1 MDLKRIDRRAIEQT
15 FKEIDR
21 VVEGKGLGS
30 VNLILCGSAALI
42 VKHDFKRST
51 RDIDVIATSQR
62 PVFGIGAL
70 LARHGFHLVPEALL
84 CLHPD
89 YANRLQEV
97 VVLKRLKVYA
107 LGSYDLAI
115 SKIAEDRQ
123 DLFISGL
130 AERLDLQRLR
140 ELYFEAMKYWV
151 GREEE
156 FVTNWKLF
164 EEEWHE
170 RKGPSWT
177 PPRPG

>member
-70 LARHGFHLVPEALL
+70 LARF
-84 CLHPD
+84 
-89 YANRLQEV
+89 
-97 VVLKRLKVYA
+97 
-107 LGSYDLAI
+107 
-115 SKIAEDRQ
+115 AEDRQ